1 MLTNLALKRC
11 GNITTKT
18 KHANIKP
25 KFLSGRRIPRL
36 FRIICKI
43 APLNNVFIFYRMI
56 QRIQTVYLLLAAFI
70 LALPV
75 WLPYAV
81 FKGIGGV
88 ATYNLIGA
96 EYERVDGSVI
106 VSKPEYL
113 ALILT
118 AICAVTLITAI
129 FPVQKPALA
138 TGHGIHGHVQP
149 IFAVRVLCAHHFSGG
164 KRLGQPRPCLFVYGF
179 VGASFPVIAITLSIL
194 AGKKHPQGR

>member
-1 MLTNLALKRC
+1 
-11 GNITTKT
+11 
-18 KHANIKP
+18 
-25 KFLSGRRIPRL
+25 
-36 FRIICKI
+36 
-43 APLNNVFIFYRMI
+43 MI

-129 FPVQKPALA
+129 FLFKNRRLQRA
-138 TGHGIHGHVQP
+138 TVYT
-149 IFAVRVLCAHHFSGG
+149 ATFSQF
-164 KRLGQPRPCLFVYGF
+164 LLF
-179 VGASFPVIAITLSIL
+179 ASFVLTIFQAGKDLANHGLAFSFTDSLGLLSPVIAITLSIL
-194 AGKKHPQGR
+194 AGKNIRKDDELVRSADRIR